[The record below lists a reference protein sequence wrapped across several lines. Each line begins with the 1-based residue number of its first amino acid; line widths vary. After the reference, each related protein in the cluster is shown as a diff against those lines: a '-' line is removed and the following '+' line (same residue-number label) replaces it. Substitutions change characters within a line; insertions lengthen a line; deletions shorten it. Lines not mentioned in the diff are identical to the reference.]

1 VRQPDLFF
9 DIDNEVDW
17 NMPTEYPDLTGY
29 KQIAVDLETYDPNLT
44 TLGPGWARGDGYIVG
59 VAVAA
64 GDSSWYFPMRHQN
77 GNNLDPKMTLRWLQ
91 KQMATPNID
100 KIMHNATYDL
110 GWLRAEGVAVQG
122 RVIDTMITGAV
133 VDENRWSYSLNN
145 LGKDYV
151 DMRKDEKLLRAA
163 SKEWGFDAKSE
174 MWRLPARYVGG
185 YAEQDAVLTLKL
197 WERLRIELDQ
207 QDLWNIWNL
216 ETRLIPLMVE
226 MRSRGVPVLV
236 DKAEQTKFVLQKRT
250 KDLRATIKAA
260 SGVDVDPWAN
270 ASVEKMF
277 NALSLEFPRTEAGAP
292 SFTKQFLQ
300 AHPHPV
306 CQALVRL
313 REFDKADS
321 TFIDTILR
329 HAHKG
334 RIHCEFHQLRSDDGG
349 TVTGR
354 FCVSADT
361 LIETQRGPVPIV
373 DVRPRQDLALTH
385 LGRFQC
391 IRHLIYKGEEE
402 MVALRV
408 SSGTVLKCTRN
419 HRVLTASGW
428 KRVGELTVG
437 QEITGVDFKT
447 GLGEYGV
454 MPTGSGP
461 VFVGEKAYGKRSG
474 CGDVRQ
480 FSHSAG
486 NVAARHSGRGIK
498 EREGVEVFSLQD
510 WVTKPDERQDREYA
524 PQPQGTAVL
533 RPERVR
539 SCAEA
544 GLVHWEADV
553 EACLRAS
560 GGNGSDAWFNRGS
573 GEHGGSSHRRGP
585 SQQQFKQSGF
595 GDTGSASFFTRSVTV
610 EEIEPLG
617 VAQVWDIEVET
628 DHSYVAHGLIH
639 HNSSSNPNLQQIPAR
654 DPEIK
659 AMIRGLFVPEQG
671 CKWGSFDYS
680 SQEPRLLVH
689 WAASLPDSVRH
700 PMVDE
705 IVHQYNT
712 GDVDLH
718 QMVAD
723 IAGIKR
729 KEAKVVNLGIM
740 YGMGKAKLA
749 AQLDISLEEASELLD
764 THHSKVPFVKGIAE
778 IASQQAEKY
787 GSIRTLLGRRCRFPL
802 WEPRGFGYKKP
813 LPLEE
818 ARKEYG
824 LNLRRAFTYKAL
836 NKLIQGSAADQNKQA
851 MADCMDVGLI
861 PMLTVHDELC
871 FSVEDQRQAA
881 QITEIMEKGLSHV
894 LKVPSKVD
902 VALTDNWGEVE

>member
-354 FCVSADT
+354 F
-361 LIETQRGPVPIV
+361 
-373 DVRPRQDLALTH
+373 
-385 LGRFQC
+385 
-391 IRHLIYKGEEE
+391 
-402 MVALRV
+402 
-408 SSGTVLKCTRN
+408 
-419 HRVLTASGW
+419 
-428 KRVGELTVG
+428 
-437 QEITGVDFKT
+437 
-447 GLGEYGV
+447 
-454 MPTGSGP
+454 
-461 VFVGEKAYGKRSG
+461 
-474 CGDVRQ
+474 
-480 FSHSAG
+480 
-486 NVAARHSGRGIK
+486 
-498 EREGVEVFSLQD
+498 
-510 WVTKPDERQDREYA
+510 
-524 PQPQGTAVL
+524 
-533 RPERVR
+533 
-539 SCAEA
+539 
-544 GLVHWEADV
+544 
-553 EACLRAS
+553 
-560 GGNGSDAWFNRGS
+560 
-573 GEHGGSSHRRGP
+573 
-585 SQQQFKQSGF
+585 
-595 GDTGSASFFTRSVTV
+595 
-610 EEIEPLG
+610 
-617 VAQVWDIEVET
+617 
-628 DHSYVAHGLIH
+628 
-639 HNSSSNPNLQQIPAR
+639 SSSSPNLQQIPAR

-802 WEPRGFGYKKP
+802 WEPRGFGYNKP

-881 QITEIMEKGLSHV
+881 QITEIMENGLSHV